1 MPQVKKI
8 IWLNL
13 GKAAS
18 TRLKA
23 SEYSD
28 HAFIVEA
35 LENPQVYS
43 GKLEAELMQER
54 EKVKYLTVSRTA
66 AQRCL
71 AETSQKLSSPER
83 KADMWYKELCS
94 LRQAL
99 KCVEAKKASLE
110 EEVNTLHHADTKNV
124 KDIRDLIKK
133 LLNSIESLM
142 RLEKDNK
149 ELRMELTSCLE
160 QTESRHQIDQEK
172 IATLQE
178 DLRPDEHHIQ
188 HNEAEISQKHAAAQ
202 KRQEKAQERA
212 DEIARTE
219 IILDREKVGK
229 LKGKELQ
236 TQFEAFKAG
245 SWGHKS

>member
-8 IWLNL
+8 IQLNL
-13 GKAAS
+13 AKAAS

-23 SEYSD
+23 SEYND
-28 HAFIVEA
+28 HALIVEA
-35 LENPQVYS
+35 LENAQVYS

-54 EKVKYLTVSRTA
+54 EKVKYLTVSHTA

-83 KADMWYKELCS
+83 KADKWYKGPCS

-110 EEVNTLHHADTKNV
+110 EQVNILHHADTKNV

-133 LLNSIESLM
+133 SLNSIESLM
-142 RLEKDNK
+142 RLEKDNE

-160 QTESRHQIDQEK
+160 QTESRHQIDQER

-178 DLRPDEHHIQ
+178 DL
-188 HNEAEISQKHAAAQ
+188 
-202 KRQEKAQERA
+202 
-212 DEIARTE
+212 
-219 IILDREKVGK
+219 
-229 LKGKELQ
+229 
-236 TQFEAFKAG
+236 
-245 SWGHKS
+245 